1 MDFKTIFTWVI
12 GVGFVLYIIF
22 LSVIFTKLGV
32 NREIWRV
39 FIRQFLAMVVFPSA
53 CFAALVVVMVLE
65 QTSGNIEFSGL
76 GFQFKGAAAPIVI
89 WAMLVIIMSLS
100 LRLLWRR

>member
-12 GVGFVLYIIF
+12 GVGFILYVIF
-22 LSVIFTKLGV
+22 LAVLFTKLGV
-32 NREIWRV
+32 TREIWRI

-100 LRLLWRR
+100 LRLLWRQ